1 MNKLDDVVG
10 NIIVTH
16 KTLNMAIKLHTE
28 AISTIEN
35 MNSSRGF
42 SLLGPSGVGKTTY
55 ASLLQSTYPS
65 HRTQEGLVQKLI
77 YCSVPP
83 KPTLKG
89 LALSLLSA
97 LNDPFD
103 NVIPFKRGRS
113 VEHEL
118 TARCVKLIKEC
129 KVDAIIFDECQHL
142 TKNPDSESTYL
153 ATDWLKTFM
162 DKINVVVIVMGLES
176 TIQLFQQNE
185 QLARRF
191 SSTIKLRRF
200 DWFENE
206 SKSEFLGVLHA
217 FQENL
222 PQFEFPELTGSEM
235 SYRFYS
241 ATGGLLAHVAKLLNQ
256 ATLDAVHE
264 NRKVIDIKHLG
275 VAYEKTMRVSNF
287 DTEVNPFSD
296 KFKPDP
302 TSDSVKK
309 AQLIGAHIAAP
320 HQRKNKKVIHA

>member
-1 MNKLDDVVG
+1 MNKLEDVVG

-16 KTLNMAIKLHTE
+16 KTLNMAIKLHSE
-28 AISTIEN
+28 AISTIKS

-42 SLLGPSGVGKTTY
+42 SVVGPSGVGKTTY
-55 ASLLQSTYPS
+55 ASLLESTFPS
-65 HRTQEGLVQKLI
+65 KRTIEGLEQQII

-83 KPTLKG
+83 KPTLKS
-89 LALSLLSA
+89 LAFSLLSA

-103 NVIPFKRGRS
+103 NVFPFKRGKG

-118 TARCVKLIKEC
+118 KARCIKLIKEC
-129 KVDAIIFDECQHL
+129 NVKAVIFDECQHL

-153 ATDWLKTFM
+153 ATDWIKTFM

-176 TIQLFQQNE
+176 TIHLFEQNE

-191 SSTIKLRRF
+191 SSTIKLQRF
-200 DWFENE
+200 DWFEND
-206 SKSEFLGVLHA
+206 SRSEFLGVLNA

-222 PQFEFPELTGSEM
+222 PQFEFPELTSTEM
-235 SYRFYS
+235 SFRFYS
-241 ATGGLLAHVAKLLNQ
+241 ASGGLLSHIAKLLNQ
-256 ATLDAVHE
+256 TVLDAIHE
-264 NRKVIDIKHLG
+264 NRNVIDIKHLG

-287 DTEVNPFSD
+287 DIGENPFSG

-309 AQLIGAHIAAP
+309 AQLIGAHVTAP
-320 HQRKNKKVIHA
+320 YQRKNKKVIHA